1 MKNLII
7 ILLLC
12 VATINAQDFVHTHF
26 VKGDSPYLTD
36 SVIDAKYKVIEKFTK
51 TFEDPLDDYF
61 WPKTPGEL
69 WDTNVRNYIITLNNK
84 GDYNLFV
91 LDNDS
96 FNSLDIG
103 MYFQFLSFMELGS
116 IYSDLGKYNKE
127 EIKKEIAKFFN

>member
-36 SVIDAKYKVIEKFTK
+36 SVMDAKYKVIEKFTK

-69 WDTNVRNYIITLNNK
+69 WDTNVRYYIITINDNK
-84 GDYNLFV
+84 KYDLFV
-91 LDNDS
+91 LNEYAY
-96 FNSLDIG
+96 NEMRTNLP
-103 MYFQFLSFMELGS
+103 FQFVRFP
-116 IYSDLGKYNKE
+116 IYSKAMFYNLIQRDSRE
-127 EIKKEIAKFFN
+127 EILEMLK